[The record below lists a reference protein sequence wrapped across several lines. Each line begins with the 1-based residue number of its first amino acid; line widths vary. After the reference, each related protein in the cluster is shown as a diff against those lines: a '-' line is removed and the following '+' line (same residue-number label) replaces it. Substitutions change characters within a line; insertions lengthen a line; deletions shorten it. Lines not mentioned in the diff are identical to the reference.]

1 MDRLTIPNV
10 RIDEHT
16 TRRSVIDVLAVR
28 EHAMEI
34 YWRLAA
40 YEDTGLTP
48 EEIKAALP
56 EDVVI
61 KLAAQALRTE
71 PDRLRELAEADRLVR
86 EMEWRSDKY
95 INYTA
100 TREKACKGCTSRD
113 GAEGCYSMEPCERLI
128 AEIICAPAAN
138 VVPAKR
144 ALEGKALD
152 SSAEYTE
159 ICALYHFCIDLGIKC
174 TIERLYD
181 GYAVRFPDGSDFA
194 QHHGTYGGTEGAV
207 EPAIGDAE
215 FDYSAVGLNLA
226 KALVKKYKGKLEGRK
241 EADHA

>member
-100 TREKACKGCTSRD
+100 TREKACKGCMYRD
-113 GAEGCYSMEPCERLI
+113 GAEGCYSMEPCEHLI

-138 VVPAKR
+138 VAPAER
-144 ALEGKALD
+144 AMED
-152 SSAEYTE
+152 
-159 ICALYHFCIDLGIKC
+159 
-174 TIERLYD
+174 
-181 GYAVRFPDGSDFA
+181 
-194 QHHGTYGGTEGAV
+194 
-207 EPAIGDAE
+207 
-215 FDYSAVGLNLA
+215 
-226 KALVKKYKGKLEGRK
+226 KKNVCS
-241 EADHA
+241 